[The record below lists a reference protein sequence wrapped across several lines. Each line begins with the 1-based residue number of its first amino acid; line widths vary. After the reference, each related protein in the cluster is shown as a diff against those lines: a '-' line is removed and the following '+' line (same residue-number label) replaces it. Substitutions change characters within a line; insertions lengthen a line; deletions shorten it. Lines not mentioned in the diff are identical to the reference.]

1 MPSFLILDD
10 HAIVRKGII
19 DTLARAYPDHHI
31 REAADAQSAL
41 ASLREET
48 PDMVILDISIPGTSG
63 LEFLKAARQLRPRL
77 KVLVFSMHSEDEY
90 AIRALKAGASGYL
103 VKGASP
109 EDLLTAVGTVLDGAT
124 FASPQITARLVAEVR
139 NDPGRPLHES
149 LSNREFEIL
158 RMLARGK
165 SVREITWELAL
176 SENTVRTY
184 RARVLAKM
192 DMKTNSELIR
202 YALDHNLV

>member
-1 MPSFLILDD
+1 MPTFLILDD

-19 DTLARAYPDHHI
+19 DILGREYPEHVI
-31 REAADAQSAL
+31 REAENAQAGL
-41 ASLREET
+41 AIVRDET
-48 PDMVILDISIPGTSG
+48 PDLVILDITIPGTSG
-63 LEFLKAARQLRPRL
+63 IEFLKAARQLRPRL

-90 AIRALKAGASGYL
+90 AIRALKAGAAGYL

-109 EDLLTAVGTVLDGAT
+109 EELIAAVRTVLSGAT
-124 FASPQITARLVAEVR
+124 FASAQIAARLVAEVR
-139 NDPGRPLHES
+139 NEPGRPLHES

-158 RMLARGK
+158 RLLARGK

-184 RARVLAKM
+184 RARVLTKM